1 MKTETRNRTKSIVIL
16 ATERDDG
23 QYEVDNKILSQI
35 ELNKLC
41 NLMPGCRLVVF
52 YDASING
59 IRYKA
64 RERDRAK
71 NERY

>member
-23 QYEVDNKILSQI
+23 QYEVDNKILSKS
-35 ELNKLC
+35 ELDKLC
-41 NLMPGCRLVVF
+41 KLMPGCQLLVF

-59 IRYKA
+59 IR
-64 RERDRAK
+64 AK
-71 NERY
+71 NRNKIK